1 MAPDEIALLQARSPQ
16 GEHAG
21 NLSSHFISWLKEC
34 DSYPE
39 GPSPAGGVGRPNAG
53 VVQDAHGRAPDDG
66 LLASCLAR
74 AQAGDLQAF
83 GELSAHIGPRL
94 VRYVLGFLNGD
105 LHAAND
111 AVQETL
117 IAAWKGRQGFEDTD
131 HLKAWLYRVARY
143 QSVNWIRR
151 RGPGGEP
158 LRTLPD
164 DERAR
169 RPLVNSRARTATNAE
184 SDGDPL
190 LCALRRAMHGLP
202 PRHIAPLR
210 LHYLMGHDTRETA
223 RLLGISQTALKM
235 RLHRARNAL
244 RKCLVEQVDSH
255 GDVSLRA
262 RARQFSTGAAAHRA
276 SRASEPPPPTSIE
289 GDPHARP

>member
-1 MAPDEIALLQARSPQ
+1 MAPHEIALPQARPPL
-16 GEHAG
+16 GEAAG
-21 NLSSHFISWLKEC
+21 NLSSHLLSWLKEC

-39 GPSPAGGVGRPNAG
+39 GPSYAGGAGRPRAG
-53 VVQDAHGRAPDDG
+53 VVQDAHGRAADDA

-117 IAAWKGRQGFEDTD
+117 IAAWRGRQGFEDTD

-158 LRTLPD
+158 LRALPD
-164 DERAR
+164 DERTRLPHAGA
-169 RPLVNSRARTATNAE
+169 RARAATTSE
-184 SDGDPL
+184 SDSDPL

-244 RKCLVEQVDSH
+244 RKCLVEQADAN
-255 GDVSLRA
+255 GDASLRA
-262 RARQFSTGAAAHRA
+262 RARQFATGAAARRP
-276 SRASEPPPPTSIE
+276 SRPAELPPRTSTE
-289 GDPHARP
+289 GDLHA